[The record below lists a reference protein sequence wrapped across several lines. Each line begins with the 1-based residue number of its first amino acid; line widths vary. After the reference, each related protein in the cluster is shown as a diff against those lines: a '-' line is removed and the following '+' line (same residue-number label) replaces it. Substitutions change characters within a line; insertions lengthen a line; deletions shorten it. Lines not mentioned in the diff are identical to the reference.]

1 MIRDV
6 SEDLQMDNVKVKLMG
21 DIAGVFGQRDL
32 ELAFPHGSTV
42 GQLLKGLC
50 DRYGESFSKEVFNAA
65 GGLMPTLV
73 IFVNGDDIKNLKGL
87 DTPISNSKVEV
98 VILPI
103 FEGG

>member
-1 MIRDV
+1 MPEASQI
-6 SEDLQMDNVKVKLMG
+6 DNVKVKLMG

-32 ELAFPHGSTV
+32 ELAFPSGANV
-42 GQLLKGLC
+42 AQLLKGLC
-50 DRYGESFSKEVFNAA
+50 DRYGESFTKEVFNAA

-73 IFVNGDDIKNLKGL
+73 IFVNGEDIKELRGL
-87 DTPISNSKVEV
+87 DTPISGSKVEV